1 MHSLLSTIDVADE
14 PILNRARE
22 ICRRNIDGS
31 MTEAI
36 VRDINAALGTDMA
49 TAVLYAHFESKLLA
63 GHQGHFNPSGE
74 RDRHQPLLVAIVPG
88 AFYKEHPQTG
98 GDGRDL
104 IELSAQQ
111 DWLCERIP
119 CESLGTLAQNAAII
133 NDYLRDKLRCNRV
146 ILVSL
151 SKGTMDAT
159 TAQASEPGLFRDL
172 VGWVSVSG
180 ISRGTKM
187 ADWLLDRW
195 RLRPIFKLMLWYHG
209 ADQQAVRDLR
219 HETTDLAK
227 NPLGDIPIPIVHV
240 SAFPMRRHLSCW
252 RARLWHRRFKREGPN
267 DSVVMLADML
277 RLPGVVIPVWGADHY
292 LRGRWKV
299 SRAVASIVA
308 LLAGVESVDDDRA
321 A

>member
-1 MHSLLSTIDVADE
+1 
-14 PILNRARE
+14 
-22 ICRRNIDGS
+22 
-31 MTEAI
+31 
-36 VRDINAALGTDMA
+36 
-49 TAVLYAHFESKLLA
+49 
-63 GHQGHFNPSGE
+63 
-74 RDRHQPLLVAIVPG
+74 LVAIVPG

-119 CESLGTLAQNAAII
+119 CESLGTLAHNAAII
-133 NDYLRDKLRCNRV
+133 NDYLRGKSRCHRV

-151 SKGTMDAT
+151 SKGTMDAK
-159 TAQASEPGLFRDL
+159 TAQRIDPDLFKDL
-172 VGWVSVSG
+172 IGWVSVSG
-180 ISRGTKM
+180 IPRGTKM

-219 HETTDLAK
+219 HESTDQAE
-227 NPLGDIPIPIVHV
+227 DSRDDSPIPIVHV

-292 LRGRWKV
+292 LRGKWKV
-299 SRAVASIVA
+299 SRAVARIVA
-308 LLAGVESVDDDRA
+308 LLAGGEAVGDDRA